1 MDISKEFV
9 VQEDEKETRIDK
21 LLANLLPGL
30 SRSKWQGLI
39 DDGQV
44 TVAGSE
50 RKPSYQVKPG
60 ELVKIDIPEDYG
72 SRELVPQDIPLNVVY
87 EDSALIGV
95 NKPSPMV
102 VHPGPGHEKGT
113 LANALAFH
121 YPDLPDIP
129 DPARPGIVH
138 RLDKDTSGVLAVA
151 RTKSAY
157 ESLKDQFKERQVEK
171 VYLALVSG
179 RFEED
184 SGMIDAPIGRSAS
197 DKTKMT
203 VKLGGKD
210 SRTRFRVLKEFEAR
224 SLLEVRPL
232 TGRTHQIRVHMD
244 YIDHRIVGD
253 SYYGGESHDRLMLHA
268 RNLSVHHP
276 ETGEA
281 ITLSAPIPE
290 EFEEFV

>member
-9 VQEDEKETRIDK
+9 VQKDEKETRIDK

-30 SRSKWQGLI
+30 SRTKWQGLI
-39 DDGQV
+39 EDGQV
-44 TVAGSE
+44 TVAGAE
-50 RKPSYQVKPG
+50 RKSSYQVKPG
-60 ELVKIDIPEDYG
+60 EKVEIKIPEDYG
-72 SRELVPQDIPLNVVY
+72 SQELVPQEIPLDVVY
-87 EDSALIGV
+87 EDRAIIGV

-121 YPDLPDIP
+121 YPNLPEIP
-129 DPARPGIVH
+129 DSTRPGIVH

-151 RTKSAY
+151 RTVSAY
-157 ESLKDQFKERQVEK
+157 KSLKSQFKEREVEK

-179 RFEED
+179 KFEEE
-184 SGMIDAPIGRSAS
+184 SGMIDAPIGRSAK
-197 DKTKMT
+197 DKTRMT

-210 SRTRFRVLKEFEAR
+210 SRTKFRVLEEFGDH

-244 YIDHRIVGD
+244 YIDHRVVGD
-253 SYYGGESHDRLMLHA
+253 SYYGGKPHDRLMLHS
-268 RNLSVHHP
+268 RSLSVKHP

>member
-1 MDISKEFV
+1 
-9 VQEDEKETRIDK
+9 
-21 LLANLLPGL
+21 
-30 SRSKWQGLI
+30 
-39 DDGQV
+39 
-44 TVAGSE
+44 
-50 RKPSYQVKPG
+50 
-60 ELVKIDIPEDYG
+60 
-72 SRELVPQDIPLNVVY
+72 LVPQDVPLNVVY
-87 EDSALIGV
+87 EDSVLIGV

-157 ESLKDQFKERQVEK
+157 ESLKQQFKERQVEK

-179 RFEED
+179 KFEED
-184 SGMIDAPIGRSAS
+184 SGLIDAPIGRSAR

-210 SRTRFRVLKEFEAR
+210 SRTRFRVLKEFEDR

-253 SYYGGESHDRLMLHA
+253 SYYGGEPHERLMLHS

-281 ITLSAPIPE
+281 LTLTAPVPE
-290 EFEEFV
+290 EFEEFI

>member
-21 LLANLLPGL
+21 LLADLLPGL

-102 VHPGPGHEKGT
+102 VHPGPGHDKGT

-129 DPARPGIVH
+129 APERPGIVH
-138 RLDKDTSGVLAVA
+138 RLDKDTSGVLVVA

-157 ESLKDQFKERQVEK
+157 DSLKRQFKERQVEK

-179 RFEED
+179 KFEED
-184 SGMIDAPIGRSAS
+184 SGLIDAPIGRSAS

-253 SYYGGESHDRLMLHA
+253 SYYDGESHDRLMLHA

-290 EFEEFV
+290 EFGDFV

>member
-9 VQEDEKETRIDK
+9 IQEEEKETRIDK
-21 LLANLLPGL
+21 LLADLLPGL

-39 DDGQV
+39 DEGQV

-60 ELVKIDIPEDYG
+60 ELVEINIPEDYG
-72 SRELVPQDIPLNVVY
+72 SRELSPQDISLNIVY
-87 EDSALIGV
+87 EDSALLGV

-129 DPARPGIVH
+129 APERPGIVH

-151 RTKSAY
+151 RTKSVY
-157 ESLKDQFKERQVEK
+157 ESLKGQFKERQVEK

-179 RFEED
+179 KFEED
-184 SGMIDAPIGRSAS
+184 SGMIDAPIGRSAR

-203 VKLGGKD
+203 VKLGGRD
-210 SRTRFRVLKEFEAR
+210 SRTRFRVLKEFEDR

-244 YIDHRIVGD
+244 YINHRIVGD
-253 SYYGGESHDRLMLHA
+253 SYYGGEPHDRLMLHS
-268 RNLSVHHP
+268 RDLTVHHP

-290 EFEEFV
+290 EFEDFV